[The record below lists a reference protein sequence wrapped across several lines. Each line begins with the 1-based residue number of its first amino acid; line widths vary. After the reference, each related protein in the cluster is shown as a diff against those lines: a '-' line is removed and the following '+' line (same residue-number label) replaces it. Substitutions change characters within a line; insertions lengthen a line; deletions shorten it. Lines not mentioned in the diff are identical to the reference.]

1 MAGAACGST
10 SRHVLSM
17 MSSLKADETPPVT
30 FSFTGGASKR
40 SERSALQREAALSFL
55 PGEPDSTGTPVLQ
68 LFCGWKQEA
77 LDFGPLPSIWL
88 WTTTGL
94 TASQRQFRTESL
106 LFLPLSV
113 PLRDIFLLYKTEATR
128 PRAVCLQLLHLEL
141 SAGSVLSFLL
151 GSAREIPKRSLHP
164 FPKLPGKLAGRRFS
178 VSPSHV

>member
-17 MSSLKADETPPVT
+17 MPSLKADETPPVT

-94 TASQRQFRTESL
+94 TASQRQFRTKSL
-106 LFLPLSV
+106 LFLPLPV
-113 PLRDIFLLYKTEATR
+113 PL
-128 PRAVCLQLLHLEL
+128 
-141 SAGSVLSFLL
+141 
-151 GSAREIPKRSLHP
+151 
-164 FPKLPGKLAGRRFS
+164 
-178 VSPSHV
+178 